1 MPYGFMTIYWRD
13 MIRFVRFKT
22 LLVSSL
28 LQPALWLAFFGIAM
42 SSNFDRL
49 MAGKGYSN
57 RSEAVR
63 DLIREKLVEREWTAP
78 VGETVATVLLVY
90 EHDTME
96 LSQKLASL
104 EHKQYRRIVAG
115 LHVHMDEENCLEIMV
130 LRGPGKEIQ
139 RLGERLI
146 SLRGVKHGRFIPGT
160 VGARI

>member
-1 MPYGFMTIYWRD
+1 MMERIA
-13 MIRFVRFKT
+13 ISLEKK
-22 LLVSSL
+22 LLD
-28 LQPALWLAFFGIAM
+28 Q
-42 SSNFDRL
+42 FDRL

-63 DLIREKLVEREWTAP
+63 DLIREKLVEREWAAP
-78 VGETVATVLLVY
+78 AGETVATVLLVY

-104 EHKQYRRIVAG
+104 EHKEYRRIVAG
-115 LHVHMDEENCLEIMV
+115 LHIHMDPENCLEILV
-130 LRGPGKEIQ
+130 LRGPGKTIQ